1 MSIQPR
7 LPPSTPAP
15 TPAPEH
21 KDARCTLWRNHVTNV
36 VIAGSVVAIGYGGYE
51 RNLVPFVIGIVSLVG
66 GGCTPVNYWLHRLA
80 HLSDIN
86 TTTDELKQE
95 NRRLSAT
102 ANRFQKSAEEEKK
115 EQVLLRQGVDDF
127 KEQNNTLRE
136 VVITANDQTQLVQ
149 SLQAQLAA
157 TELRYRQ
164 DVAALEEKVTRLE
177 ALNTSLERQIQT
189 LSQNAQ
195 AFAGANAKLEQENQ
209 TLSSNLQRFEHIAAQ
224 SQEELTHSLQEM
236 QRQYHEAS
244 ELERQLRQDITTH
257 EAHLHSK
264 REELQQLDERTDA
277 ALTKLQAE
285 EAKLETMS
293 QQILAATQQL
303 AEYARIKEQVDQTE
317 QQIRLQ
323 IAALDERERLLN
335 QLSEEIDR
343 KANL

>member
-7 LPPSTPAP
+7 LPPSIPAP

-51 RNLVPFVIGIVSLVG
+51 RSLVPFVIGIVSLVG
-66 GGCTPVNYWLHRLA
+66 GCAPVNYWLHRLA

-86 TTTDELKQE
+86 TITGELKGT

-102 ANRFQKSAEEEKK
+102 TERFQKNVEEEKK
-115 EQVLLRQGVDDF
+115 EQAILRQGVDDF
-127 KEQNNTLRE
+127 KQQNDTLRK
-136 VVITANDQTQLVQ
+136 VVVTANDQTQVVQ

-157 TELRYRQ
+157 TEERSRQ
-164 DVAALEEKVTRLE
+164 DVTALEEKVTRLE
-177 ALNTSLERQIQT
+177 ALNTSLEQQSQT

-195 AFAGANAKLEQENQ
+195 AFAATNAKLEQENQ
-209 TLSSNLQRFEHIAAQ
+209 TLSGNLQRFEHITAQ
-224 SQEELTHSLQEM
+224 SKEELTHSLQEM

-244 ELERQLRQDITTH
+244 DLERQLRQDIITH
-257 EAHLHSK
+257 EAHLHRK